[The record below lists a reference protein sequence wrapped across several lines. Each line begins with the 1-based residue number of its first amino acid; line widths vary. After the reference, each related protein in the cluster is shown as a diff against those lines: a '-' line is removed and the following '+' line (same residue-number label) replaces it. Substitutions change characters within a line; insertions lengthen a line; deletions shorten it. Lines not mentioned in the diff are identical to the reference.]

1 MSSQSK
7 ASQESKRDYWRQQI
21 KTWKR
26 SGLSQKQYCRS
37 RSLALSTF
45 CYWKRRLNNQ
55 QPATPKFYP
64 LAIPASPQEPTEEGL
79 VLLVGPKQFQVQV
92 KNDFSPATLKK
103 LIATLE
109 QL

>member
-1 MSSQSK
+1 MNSQSK

-21 KTWKR
+21 KNWKR

-45 CYWKRRLNNQ
+45 CYWKRRLNTQ
-55 QPATPKFYP
+55 EPATPKFYP
-64 LAIPASPQEPTEEGL
+64 LAIPASPMEPSETGL
-79 VLLVGPKQFQVQV
+79 TLLVGPKQFQVQI
-92 KNDFSPATLKK
+92 KKDFSPATLKK

>member
-1 MSSQSK
+1 MNPQSK
-7 ASQESKRDYWRQQI
+7 SSQESKSDYWQQHI
-21 KTWKR
+21 KTCKR

-45 CYWKRRLNNQ
+45 GYWKRRLNN
-55 QPATPKFYP
+55 PHPKTPRFFP
-64 LAIPASPQEPTEEGL
+64 LTIPAPPLNPSDAGL
-79 VLLVGPKQFQVQV
+79 MLLVGSKQF
-92 KNDFSPATLKK
+92 KIEIKEGFFPITLKK

>member
-1 MSSQSK
+1 MNSQSK
-7 ASQESKRDYWRQQI
+7 SILESKRDYWQHHI

-55 QPATPKFYP
+55 EQTTPKFYP
-64 LAIPASPQEPTEEGL
+64 LAIPASPLKSTDAGL
-79 VLLVGPKQFQVQV
+79 MLLVGPKQFQIHIK
-92 KNDFSPATLKK
+92 KNFSSVTLGK
-103 LIATLE
+103 LIVTLE